1 MQFLGFTQ
9 DVATKLVLTSIY
21 FTFSERRRE
30 ADHRVRHGRDF
41 D

>member
-1 MQFLGFTQ
+1 MQLLGFTQ
-9 DVATKLVLTSIY
+9 DVATKVVYSSIY
-21 FTFSERRRE
+21 FTFSERRRK